1 MNLGGRLLKLN
12 HIVYMNKQKIIINS
26 ELDRQPGDS
35 RDQFRSFLS
44 RPVSNYGR
52 TIKIGVQSAVVPN
65 TAYTFHPND
74 TYLWYVLDVGG
85 ANTVKNVV
93 IPSDR
98 LFETS
103 NDLALELDNLFTA
116 NGDSID
122 VTLDDDTMKL
132 QFTNNTGS
140 PIRLI
145 SDFVYEVVFN
155 GTTLYNHANKKLG
168 VIDDLR
174 NTSVANGSTFT
185 PSGLPRLSST
195 FAYHI
200 ISTTLVGQSKTS
212 TPSPNNDPHIL
223 ASVLNNRSFGDLLT
237 VSYPENEIFYH
248 SMTDNLSSIDIHV
261 VDDEY
266 RPVSL
271 NGANVY
277 LELLYSIH
285 Q

>member
-1 MNLGGRLLKLN
+1 
-12 HIVYMNKQKIIINS
+12 MNKQKIIINS

-35 RDQFRSFLS
+35 REQFRSFLS
-44 RPVSNYGR
+44 RPITSYNR
-52 TIKIGVQSAVVPN
+52 TIKIGVQSAVIPN
-65 TAYTFHPND
+65 TAYTFHQND

-85 ANTVKNVV
+85 ADTVKNVV
-93 IPSDR
+93 LPSNR

-103 NDLALELDNLFTA
+103 NDLATELDSLFTA

-122 VTLDDDTMKL
+122 VTSDGDTKKL

-140 PIRLI
+140 PIRLV
-145 SDFVYEVVFN
+145 SDFVYEVVYN

-168 VIDDLR
+168 IIDDLR
-174 NTSVANGSTFT
+174 NTSVPDGSTFT

-200 ISTTLVGQSKTS
+200 ISTTLVRQSKTS
-212 TPSPNNDPHIL
+212 TPNPNNNPHIL
-223 ASVLNNRSFGDLLT
+223 VSVLNNRSFGDLLT

-248 SMTDNLSSIDIHV
+248 NMSDNLSSIDVQV

-277 LELLYSIH
+277 LELLYSIER
-285 Q
+285 